1 MYKILIAVDG
11 SEHANQAIEVVARM
25 PCEAGGMSVALVNVS
40 NPIYLGELPA
50 SVFADVEEARRTLQ
64 ARLLEDAARLARAK
78 GLTVS
83 GTYGTSGPVAMEI
96 VTLAHETGV
105 DQIAMGTR
113 GMGAVGNLFLG
124 SVALG
129 VVHRSQV
136 PVLLVK

>member
-1 MYKILIAVDG
+1 MYTVLIAVDG
-11 SEHANQAIEVVARM
+11 SEHAHHAIEAVAALPRGAEGMAVV
-25 PCEAGGMSVALVNVS
+25 LVNVS
-40 NPIYLGELPA
+40 NPVYLGELPI
-50 SVFADVEEARRTLQ
+50 SVLDGVEEARRLLQ
-64 ARLLEDAARLARAK
+64 TRLLEEAVQLAQAR

-83 GTYGTSGPVAMEI
+83 GRHGTSGPVAMEI
-96 VTLAHETGV
+96 VALAHERGV

-113 GMGAVGNLFLG
+113 GMGAVGSLFMG

>member
-1 MYKILIAVDG
+1 VAAQLA
-11 SEHANQAIEVVARM
+11 QA
-25 PCEAGGMSVALVNVS
+25 
-40 NPIYLGELPA
+40 
-50 SVFADVEEARRTLQ
+50 Q
-64 ARLLEDAARLARAK
+64 

-83 GTYGTSGPVAMEI
+83 ARYSASGPVAMEI
-96 VTLAHETGV
+96 VALAHESGV

-113 GMGAVGNLFLG
+113 GMGAVGSLFMG